1 MKYTPLPS
9 ALYVENRKRFAAQMI
24 PGSIAV
30 FHSNDIMPTN
40 ADGTMPFRQ
49 NNDLYYLCGIDQED
63 TILILCPDYY
73 DSSLREV
80 LFVRETNAHIAVWEG
95 KKLDKE
101 EAQELSGIRKVVWS
115 TDFLKLFQVMVTE
128 CDTVYLNSN
137 EHIRSTSE
145 VQTRDARF
153 IQYIKEKF
161 PLHSL
166 RRAAPIMHALRSV
179 KSSFEIEAIRHACSI
194 TKKAF
199 LRSLQ
204 LIKPGVSEHEI
215 EAAIWH
221 EFLLNK
227 SRGPAYYPIIAS
239 GASSC
244 VLHYNDNNKILKEG
258 EVLLMDFGCEYA
270 NYASDLTR
278 TVPVSGIYSPRQKE
292 LYEAVL
298 HVMRQA
304 IKMLVPGNT
313 MDQYHEAVGAIM
325 EEQLIKVG
333 LLDAAEVKRQSPESP
348 LYKKYFMHG
357 TSHHLGLDVHDV
369 GKKSARFSPGMV
381 FTCEPGIYVPKE
393 EVGIRIENDILI
405 TENGPVDLMSD
416 VPIEIAEIEALMNN
430 S

>member
-1 MKYTPLPS
+1 
-9 ALYVENRKRFAAQMI
+9 MI

-49 NNDLYYLCGIDQED
+49 NSDLYYLSGIDQEE
-63 TILILCPDYY
+63 TILLLCPDYY
-73 DSSLREV
+73 DASFREI
-80 LFVRETNAHIAVWEG
+80 LFVRETNPHIAVWEG
-95 KKLDKE
+95 KKFDKE
-101 EAQELSGIRKVVWS
+101 EAESLSGIRKVIWNS
-115 TDFLKLFQVMVTE
+115 EFQKIFQVMVTE

-153 IQYIKEKF
+153 IEFVKTRF
-161 PLHSL
+161 PLHTLQRS
-166 RRAAPIMHALRSV
+166 APIMHALRSI
-179 KSSFEIEAIRHACSI
+179 KSPLEVEAIKHACSI

-199 LRSLQ
+199 LRSLT
-204 LIKPGVSEHEI
+204 LIRPGVSEHEI

-239 GASSC
+239 GPSSC
-244 VLHYNDNNKILKEG
+244 VLHYNDNNKILREG
-258 EVLLMDFGCEYA
+258 DVLLMDFGCEYA

-278 TVPVSGIYSPRQKE
+278 TVPVSGKFTVRQRQV
-292 LYEAVL
+292 YEAVL

-304 IKMLVPGNT
+304 ILMLVPGNT
-313 MDQYHEAVGAIM
+313 IDRYHEAVGVLM
-325 EEQLIKVG
+325 EEQLIKIG
-333 LLDAAEVKRQSPESP
+333 LLDAEEVKNQPAENP
-348 LYKKYFMHG
+348 LYRKYFMHG

-369 GKKSARFSPGMV
+369 GRKPARFEPGMV

-393 EVGIRIENDILI
+393 ELGIRIENDILI
-405 TENGPVDLMSD
+405 TENGPIDLMAD
-416 VPIEIAEIEALMNN
+416 IPVEINEIEALMQ
-430 S
+430 